1 MVNSKAKA
9 HYKRTK
15 LSRKYGASAKKSAT
29 TLQAVVRR
37 AVAQS
42 ISKNIETKH
51 SCYSNTD
58 GQEIFHN
65 NFITLNDRL
74 LYTSQGTSDPDT
86 TYTNNRI
93 GDKISW
99 NSLTIRGSI
108 VGADDWNVVRIML
121 VQWKEDDQSDPITF
135 GNVLEDT
142 TRPWKSAYNHDYGF
156 KFSVLYDRRFRVANN
171 TAGQGNNLVNFMIRK
186 KPRGRFMARTIK
198 YVGSTVYGRGKLFLM
213 MVTDS
218 TAGSH
223 PSIDYYSRLSYT
235 DA

>member
-1 MVNSKAKA
+1 MYRKRPYRRRYRRRPRGTRKTLYRAVNKVVN
-9 HYKRTK
+9 RK
-15 LSRKYGASAKKSAT
+15 LERKYLDKEDIHNPSTTGIIDSLTDT
-29 TLQAVVRR
+29 TL
-37 AVAQS
+37 
-42 ISKNIETKH
+42 
-51 SCYSNTD
+51 
-58 GQEIFHN
+58 
-65 NFITLNDRL
+65 
-74 LYTSQGTSDPDT
+74 GTGD
-86 TYTNNRI
+86 NANRI